1 MTIPCIVLSAL
12 LCLPFATAADSK
24 PGRLMVR
31 VAEIDINPQY
41 LEEYKSILK
50 EESEASVR
58 LEPGVIAIFPMFE
71 RENST
76 KIRILEIYLNREAYE
91 AHLKS
96 PHFIKYKTS
105 TMHMVKALRLVDMES
120 LDEKAL
126 SRIFSKMKSN

>member
-12 LCLPFATAADSK
+12 FCLPFVAAADSQ
-24 PGRLMVR
+24 PGRFMVR

-50 EESEASVR
+50 EEAEASVR

-76 KIRILEIYLNREAYE
+76 KIRILEIYLNKEAYE

-126 SRIFSKMKSN
+126 SRIFSKMKND